1 MSQWGCW
8 RFVYKIVRV
17 GGFFFSWWLGFV
29 GCLCL
34 TKNSSSHLLFLKSDT
49 FQVQDE
55 TRTLHPSF
63 TSKYSLYKYS
73 VIRKSTLPMLPLAF
87 QRRSKSC
94 MAEMS
99 VFTKYFIFST
109 WPLNSGVKSR
119 RTKIYDQISCSIT
132 ISKVSAV
139 SQLTWVGLEN
149 HTKTNICVV
158 SLWIIYGIIM
168 QWWYE
173 LKPSCQHFNCNK

>member
-1 MSQWGCW
+1 MVGLCWMSL
-8 RFVYKIVRV
+8 FDK
-17 GGFFFSWWLGFV
+17 
-29 GCLCL
+29 
-34 TKNSSSHLLFLKSDT
+34 KNSSSHLLFLKSDT
-49 FQVQDE
+49 SQVQDE

-73 VIRKSTLPMLPLAF
+73 VIRKSTLPVLPLAF

-149 HTKTNICVV
+149 HTK
-158 SLWIIYGIIM
+158 
-168 QWWYE
+168 
-173 LKPSCQHFNCNK
+173 NKYLCCFFVNYLRYYYAVMIWTETQLSTLQLQQITL